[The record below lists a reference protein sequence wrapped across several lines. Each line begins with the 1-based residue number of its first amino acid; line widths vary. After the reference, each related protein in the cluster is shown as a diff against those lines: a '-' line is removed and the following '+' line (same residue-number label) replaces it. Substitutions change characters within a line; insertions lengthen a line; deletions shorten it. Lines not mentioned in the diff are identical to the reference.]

1 MSEFGDLIRDARLST
16 RSLAASA
23 AAPVIDPPPRLRGV
37 SDEERPEPPPPA
49 AVERDNGPAAEELEG
64 RELRIAELAR
74 KIDALNAALLQ
85 ELVQVPGGATE
96 YPRTL
101 AALAGELV
109 SGSPV
114 GRTRRG

>member
-23 AAPVIDPPPRLRGV
+23 AAPVIDPPSRLRGV
-37 SDEERPEPPPPA
+37 SDEEPEPPPPA
-49 AVERDNGPAAEELEG
+49 AVERDAGPAAEELEA

>member
-1 MSEFGDLIRDARLST
+1 MT
-16 RSLAASA
+16 
-23 AAPVIDPPPRLRGV
+23 
-37 SDEERPEPPPPA
+37 DEERPQPPPPA
-49 AVERDNGPAAEELEG
+49 AVERDTGPSVEELEA
-64 RELRIAELAR
+64 RERRIAELAR

-114 GRTRRG
+114 GGARRG